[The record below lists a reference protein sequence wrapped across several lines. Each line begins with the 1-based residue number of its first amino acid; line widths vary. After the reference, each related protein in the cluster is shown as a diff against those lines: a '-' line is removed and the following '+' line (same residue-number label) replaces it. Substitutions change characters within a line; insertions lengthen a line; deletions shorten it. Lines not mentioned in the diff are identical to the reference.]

1 MHCVA
6 GIGAP
11 KKYQVAATRARKI
24 WRYGHK
30 DSLTAYGRD
39 ARICAPLIVRF
50 VTGFKLR

>member
-1 MHCVA
+1 MHRVT

-11 KKYQVAATRARKI
+11 KKYPVTATRAQKI
-24 WRYGHK
+24 GRYGHK